1 MMVLVTHS
9 SQALLCSFRLSI
21 MKAGTLMTESLD
33 FHFCFTFRSILLK
46 LESKKL
52 NLLVKNNN

>member
-1 MMVLVTHS
+1 MMVLVIHS
-9 SQALLCSFRLSI
+9 SQVLLCSFRFSI
-21 MKAGTLMTESLD
+21 MRVGTLRTESLD

-46 LESKKL
+46 LESTKL